1 MNYKHTTQARAG
13 CMSAAHSERK
23 TKLEEKV
30 VYFYK
35 ENGKKLVFCACR
47 TESCSVE
54 CDYATRVQY
63 LWKTCRTSPS
73 LSQPCRTEH
82 NRSPWLNS

>member
-1 MNYKHTTQARAG
+1 MNYKLTTQARTG
-13 CMSAAHSERK
+13 CMSAAHNERK

-47 TESCSVE
+47 TELCLVM
-54 CDYATRVQY
+54 CDYAKKVQY
-63 LWKTCRTSPS
+63 MWKACP
-73 LSQPCRTEH
+73 LPAM
-82 NRSPWLNS
+82 